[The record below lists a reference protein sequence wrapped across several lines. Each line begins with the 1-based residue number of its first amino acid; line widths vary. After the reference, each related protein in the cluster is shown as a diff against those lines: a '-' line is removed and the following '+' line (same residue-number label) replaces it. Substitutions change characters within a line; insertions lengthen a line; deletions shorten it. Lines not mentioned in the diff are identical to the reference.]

1 MIIVRPSAEL
11 LWITPNAERM
21 IELSGRTCYKSED
34 KMTPE
39 SSEKFVRKIRSLQHL
54 SVLEHAVASFKFVCD
69 RGVTHE
75 MVRHRLASYSQESTR
90 YCNYSKCKFDGQI
103 KLIEPPFKHAS
114 STEEWKDVMEI
125 IELTYLHL
133 IKSGESPQIARS
145 ILPNCLKTEIVMTCN
160 FREWLHV
167 IALRS
172 SDNKRA
178 HPQIIEV
185 IDMAREILMEKC
197 PAVFNREKRREELG
211 LE

>member
-1 MIIVRPSAEL
+1 MIIVEPSAEL

-39 SSEKFVRKIRSLQHL
+39 SAVKFVKKIRTLQHL
-54 SVLEHAVASFKFVCD
+54 SVLEHGVASFKFVCD

-90 YCNYSKCKFDGQI
+90 YCNYSKCKFGGEI
-103 KLIEPPFKHAS
+103 KVIQPPFKHNTS
-114 STEEWKDVMEI
+114 LKDWRDVCEI
-125 IELTYLHL
+125 VEGVYLRL
-133 IKSGESPQIARS
+133 IRAGESPQVARS
-145 ILPNCLKTEIVMTCN
+145 VLPNCLKTEIVMTCN

-172 SDNKRA
+172 SANKRA

-185 IDMAREILMEKC
+185 IDMAEKILIEKC
-197 PAVFNREKRREELG
+197 PAVFDNEN
-211 LE
+211 